1 MGVGP
6 SPMRATSIPLPVS
19 PSTSAASS
27 AGELS
32 LPSRPMA
39 TRLQPFSARIAARA
53 RPSARASAS
62 PSVSSTTPPT
72 SYSREV
78 FAQLGVQD
86 VAADDAEVGRRL
98 GGLRLLEDAAHL
110 HEAAVILL
118 DVEDAVAVGVLARH
132 FHHCDDVAVGL
143 VMRLDHL
150 RQAGLVGEDEIVGEQ
165 HRKGLI
171 SHQVARAPHGSAK
184 AHRHPP
190 PPIAYLT
197 PAPHTA

>member
-32 LPSRPMA
+32 ERVGELDLVA
-39 TRLQPFSARIAARA
+39 GAAA
-53 RPSARASAS
+53 DA
-62 PSVSSTTPPT
+62 
-72 SYSREV
+72 REV
-78 FAQLGVQD
+78 VEHLGLQD

-98 GGLRLLEDAAHL
+98 GGLRLLDDAAHL
-110 HEAAVILL
+110 YEAAVILL

-132 FHHCDDVAVGL
+132 FHHCDDVAGGL

-150 RQAGLVGEDEIVGEQ
+150 RQAGLVGEDEIGG
-165 HRKGLI
+165 R
-171 SHQVARAPHGSAK
+171 
-184 AHRHPP
+184 
-190 PPIAYLT
+190 
-197 PAPHTA
+197 